1 MHQEEIDLCWRAF
14 NQGFNVFCIGES
26 HIYHKGASTLNNN
39 YKKDYFNFR
48 NSLLTLL
55 KNLPGKSLFSIII
68 RRFFIDFLL
77 FIFFLIRGK
86 FLTSLMIIK
95 SYLYLIFN
103 FKKVFNKRTK
113 IFNSKKY
120 YKHNSIIY
128 EYIRFRK
135 DNF

>member
-1 MHQEEIDLCWRAF
+1 MFSVLVNLIFIIKEHQLL
-14 NQGFNVFCIGES
+14 S
-26 HIYHKGASTLNNN
+26 NN

-55 KNLPGKSLFSIII
+55 KNLPGKSLFSVII

-120 YKHNSIIY
+120 YEHNSIIY
-128 EYIRFRK
+128 EYIRFKK